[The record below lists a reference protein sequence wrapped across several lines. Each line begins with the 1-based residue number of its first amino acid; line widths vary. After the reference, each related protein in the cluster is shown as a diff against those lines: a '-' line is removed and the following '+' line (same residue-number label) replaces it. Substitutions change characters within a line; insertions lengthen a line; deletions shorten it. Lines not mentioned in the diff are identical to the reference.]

1 MIPVYKALVLAAL
14 LFSPISG
21 WALDAETQAAKDE
34 GMRLY
39 NAHLRSQAPPYLEPA
54 AEAGDAE
61 AMYYL
66 GETHR
71 LRHMGMTR
79 EALAWYRR
87 AAEHG
92 EPYAMLRLHQGGACR
107 LGDVCPGKGNDWR
120 QAALEATLPL
130 AEAGDPAAMG
140 VLFDVYNSFGQPEET
155 VSWLERASEAGHAES
170 QYRMGHLIHDGYG
183 NYPDE
188 ALRREEAEGWYRRA
202 AELGYPPAMNRLS
215 ALLSQRERHEEAWEW
230 RIKASEGGHQGSRIN
245 LGWCY
250 LNPDER
256 GDICVEEQDVV
267 KGWAIL
273 HAVSKE
279 TDSRTA
285 KNVMDRSHDLLT
297 DEQREQAEALAE
309 EWLAKEPPLSQFP
322 PRFGF

>member
-1 MIPVYKALVLAAL
+1 MIIGYKALVLAAL
-14 LFSPISG
+14 LLSPISG

-34 GMRLY
+34 GLRLY

-66 GETHR
+66 GEIHR

-107 LGDVCPGKGNDWR
+107 LGDVCPDKGDDWR
-120 QAALEATLPL
+120 QAALKATLPL
-130 AEAGDPAAMG
+130 AEAGDSDAMG
-140 VLFDVYNSFGQPEET
+140 VLFDVYNSLGQPEET

-183 NYPDE
+183 DYPDE
-188 ALRREEAEGWYRRA
+188 AERREEAEGWYRRA
-202 AELGYPPAMNRLS
+202 AEGGYPPAMNHLS

-230 RIKASEGGHQGSRIN
+230 LVEASEEGVLDARLSI
-245 LGWCY
+245 GWCY
-250 LNPDER
+250 LEPNTEER
-256 GDICVEEQDVV
+256 CQVEQDVV

-273 HAVSKE
+273 FAMVEE
-279 TDSRTA
+279 TSNDAAEWLLKTRGE
-285 KNVMDRSHDLLT
+285 LLT
-297 DEQREQAEALAE
+297 AEQREEAEALAE